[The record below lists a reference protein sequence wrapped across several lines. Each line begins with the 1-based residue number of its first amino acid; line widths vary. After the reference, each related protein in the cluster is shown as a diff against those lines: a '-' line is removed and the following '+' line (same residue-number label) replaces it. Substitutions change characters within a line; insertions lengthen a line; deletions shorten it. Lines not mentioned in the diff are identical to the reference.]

1 MERSDSRD
9 KIAIAL
15 ASPIYCLKCK
25 TKTDTLEIEQNKS
38 RNNRLMLQGKC
49 ALCGTTKSRFASAKE
64 SASGNCS
71 FRAEG
76 KGWTDLPFEL
86 HPQVSLTKR
95 YSFVGPGTKLNKRL
109 DENKNPLSHSKPV
122 NKLDEIAM
130 NHDICYEKYS
140 DTKER
145 NKICDKKMLD
155 DIKSNRKT
163 SSINEWIMRRAANN
177 IIGSKKVLG
186 I

>member
-9 KIAIAL
+9 K
-15 ASPIYCLKCK
+15 IYCLKCK
-25 TKTDTLEIEQNKS
+25 TKTDTLEIEQSKS

-49 ALCGTTKSRFASAKE
+49 ALCGTTKSRFISAK
-64 SASGNCS
+64 
-71 FRAEG
+71 EG

-86 HPQVSLTKR
+86 HPPVSLTKR
-95 YSFVGPGTKLNKRL
+95 YQFLGPGTKLNKRL
-109 DENKNPLSHSKPV
+109 DSNKNPLPHSKPV

-130 NHDICYEKYS
+130 NHDICYEKYPK
-140 DTKER
+140 TKER

-155 DIKSNRKT
+155 DIKSNKKT
-163 SSINEWIMRRAANN
+163 SSINEFLMRRAAKN
-177 IIGSKKVLG
+177 IIGAKKVLG

>member
-1 MERSDSRD
+1 MERSDSHD
-9 KIAIAL
+9 K
-15 ASPIYCLKCK
+15 IYCLKCK
-25 TKTDTLEIEQNKS
+25 TKTDTLEIEQSKS

-49 ALCGTTKSRFASAKE
+49 ALCGTTKSRFISAK
-64 SASGNCS
+64 
-71 FRAEG
+71 EG

-86 HPQVSLTKR
+86 HPPVSLTKR
-95 YSFVGPGTKLNKRL
+95 YHFLGPGTKLNKRL
-109 DENKNPLSHSKPV
+109 HENKNPLPHSKPV

-130 NHDICYEKYS
+130 NHDICYEKYPK
-140 DTKER
+140 TKER

-155 DIKSNRKT
+155 DIKSNKKT
-163 SSINEWIMRRAANN
+163 SSINEWIMRRLSKN